1 MGCWGMGL
9 TQSDEFCEIYD
20 KFMEEYN
27 EGEEVEKITAKILAE
42 YHEEFDDNDGV
53 MHDVYFALAK
63 AEWMCCA
70 QSKSI
75 LNRVEQII
83 QR

>member
-20 KFMEEYN
+20 RFMDRYNNGDEVSTITEE
-27 EGEEVEKITAKILAE
+27 ILAE
-42 YHEEFDDNDGV
+42 YHSEFSDDDGI

-63 AEWMCCA
+63 AEWMC
-70 QSKSI
+70 S
-75 LNRVEQII
+75 NNPRWY
-83 QR
+83 